1 MVVKELVS
9 EQDMMRFLDEAYKK
23 VLDGIPRVSP
33 PVKTF
38 AEDYLKK
45 HKTKEAACKSMMK
58 NQIIKCTT
66 SGAIAGFGGLIT
78 LPVTLPANIAN
89 VLYVQMRMI
98 ACTAYM
104 AGYELNSDQTQTF
117 VYACLAG
124 VAVNQ
129 LLKKVGIKIGE
140 KIFDNLIDKIPGRVL
155 NAINKKVGMRLLTKY
170 GTKGAINLGKL
181 IPGVGAA
188 IGGGL
193 DFFETKII
201 ANRAYKWFFENNLEI
216 NDDIEEDIIIE
227 AEARL
232 DD

>member
-9 EQDMMRFLDEAYKK
+9 EQDMMKFLDEAYKK

-33 PVKTF
+33 PVKTL

-45 HKTKEAACKSMMK
+45 HKTKEEACKSMMK

-78 LPVTLPANIAN
+78 LPVTLPANIVN

-216 NDDIEEDIIIE
+216 NDDTEEDIIIE